1 MVARK
6 GNLEDG
12 SKSESSDTSTDNSD
26 LLPLHLLAGVA
37 GGTLQVIKGD
47 HDHVDLQVDLHD
59 NDQVDLE
66 VVTGG
71 L

>member
-12 SKSESSDTSTDNSD
+12 SKSESSDTSTDHSD
-26 LLPLHLLAGVA
+26 LLLLHLLVAGVA
-37 GGTLQVIKGD
+37 GGTLQVINGD
-47 HDHVDLQVDLHD
+47 HDHVDLHD
-59 NDQVDLE
+59 NYQVDLE

>member
-1 MVARK
+1 MARK

-12 SKSESSDTSTDNSD
+12 SKSESSDTSTNYTN
-26 LLPLHLLAGVA
+26 LLPLHLLVAGVA

-47 HDHVDLQVDLHD
+47 HDHVDLHG